1 MVDSTP
7 HQPQT
12 STVVASAVSGA
23 PDGATIRRH
32 APLYDFGAE
41 HDNCGVGLVVDIAG
55 RPARRILDLGL
66 RGLVDL
72 THRGGVGADAR
83 TGDGAGVL
91 TQVPLK
97 LFAPDLVRL
106 GQDPA
111 SFAPGDLGVAV
122 VFLPPGSD
130 TTAGRSAVEAGM
142 ATYRLPV
149 LGWREV
155 GVDPAILGPTAAVS
169 RPEIAQLLVRR
180 PEGQTV
186 ERFEWEL
193 MLARRAAERAA
204 TDAGVAGLA
213 ITSCSART
221 IVYKGFCLPEDLPRF
236 YDDLNDPA
244 YETAIVL
251 FHQRYSTNTFPT
263 WSLAQPFRFLAHNGE
278 INTVTGNRLWMQA
291 RKHALELVADG
302 QTYGREALEPV
313 VSMDGSDS
321 LSLDNTLELLFHGG
335 RSLPHALMM
344 LVPEPWE
351 QLPEM
356 PAEVRAFYDYH
367 AGLIEQWDGPAA
379 LAFSDGVLA
388 GATLDRNGLRP
399 SRWARTSDG
408 LFIAGSE
415 AGTVKVDPATI
426 VEKGRLGPGQ
436 MILVDTSRG
445 VILRNEEI
453 KREVAGSA
461 PWAEWLKEHRVVP
474 PVAAVAKPKLMAA
487 AAPVAAVAPP
497 ADEDPIA
504 KAKARAQAMRAAR
517 AAGDSGTAAATDGA
531 APSAV
536 PAKAPVSDRSGS
548 SRPTR
553 TKTDP
558 ETLATQRAFG
568 YSAEDIRL
576 IVQPMAAEAREPT
589 WSMGDDAPLAVLSD
603 RVRPLSSYFRQRF
616 AQVTNPAIDSLRERK
631 VMALDA
637 FVGPRG
643 NLLAQRPEAA
653 RLLHLPSSSIDEE
666 TFDFIAALDG
676 GNGLRSATVSTL
688 FLIDDPDG
696 VLQIALDRVL
706 AEATAAIRGG
716 AGIVILSDRGV
727 SRERAP
733 LPMLLAVGALHHHLI
748 RAGLRNRADIVCA
761 TGEVWDVHQFATLI
775 GYGASAVF
783 PYLALEAGAAFAGQR
798 GYEEIDEAGMK
809 ANYLKALDYGFLKVT
824 SKIGISTA
832 AGYRGAQIFET
843 IGLSRDLVDRHFT
856 GTPVRLSGIG
866 LPEIE
871 ADIRTRHAGAYP
883 TEGAAAG
890 GERLADL
897 GLIRFRKEGEAHA
910 WSPTIVG
917 AIQRA
922 VNGDRTEYDAY
933 RQVVREQPATTVRD
947 LLDVRPLGPAIPIE
961 EVEPTESLYRRFVV
975 TAMSLGS
982 LSPEAYR
989 TLAIAMNR
997 LGARSNSGEG
1007 GEDPD
1012 WYEEARQG
1020 PDVPHSKVKQVAS
1033 GRFGVTATYLALA
1046 EELEIKIAQGAKPGE
1061 GGQLPSHKVTPFIA
1075 KLRHAVPGAQL
1086 ISPPPHHDIYSIE
1099 DLAQLIYD
1107 LRQVNPRARI
1117 GVKLVAEAGVGTIAA
1132 GVAKARADYILV
1144 SGHSGGTGAAPLA
1157 SIKHAGSPWELG
1169 LAEVQQTLV
1178 LNKLRSRVRL
1188 RTDGGLKVPE
1198 DVILAALLGA
1208 EEFGF
1213 GTSVLVAIGC
1223 DMARQCHLNTCPTG
1237 IATQREDLRA
1247 KYTGTPEQVIAWF
1260 EHLATGIRE
1269 VMAAM
1274 GARTIDELVGR
1285 TDLIAARRREG
1296 RAALLDLSQLMPEPA
1311 PVEQRRRTEDIDHV
1325 VPTLDD
1331 DMLEEIRPHL
1341 AASETVEVHRTVTTA
1356 DRTVGARI
1364 AGDLALRRHHGEAST
1379 ARVTC
1384 HLTGSAGQS
1393 FGAFAVPGLSLLL
1406 EGEANDY
1413 VGKGMSGGE
1422 IAVFPPVGAAFD
1434 GDASQTIAGNTILY
1448 GATGGQLFLAGGA
1461 GERFAV
1467 RNSGATAVVEGVGDH
1482 GCEYMTGGRVVVL
1495 GPTGRNFGAGM
1506 TNGLAWVLDEDG
1518 AFAGRVNAESVV
1530 VEPVSAED
1538 DAEAR
1543 DLIERHLQLTGSR
1556 RAHHLLANWETTR
1569 GMLRKV
1575 VPTAAIELAKQRAK
1589 QEAEV
1594 SAVPAD

>member
-1 MVDSTP
+1 MVE
-7 HQPQT
+7 QPANQPGIYSPVT
-12 STVVASAVSGA
+12 SALSGA
-23 PDGATIRRH
+23 PDAATIARH
-32 APLYDFGAE
+32 APMYDWGAE

-97 LFAPDLVRL
+97 LFGPDLVRL

-111 SFAPGDLGVAV
+111 AFAQGDLGVAV
-122 VFLPPGSD
+122 VFLPPGGD
-130 TTAGRSAVEAGM
+130 AAAGRAAVEAGM
-142 ATYRLPV
+142 ATYDLPV

-155 GVDPAILGPTAAVS
+155 PVSSEILGPTAAAT
-169 RPEIAQLLVRR
+169 RPEITQLLVRR
-180 PEGQTV
+180 PEGYPV
-186 ERFEWEL
+186 ERFEREL
-193 MLARRAAERAA
+193 MLARRAGERAVIA
-204 TDAGVAGLA
+204 AGVAGLA

-221 IVYKGFCLPEDLPRF
+221 IVYKGFCLPEDLPKF
-236 YDDLNDPA
+236 YADLNDPS

-263 WSLAQPFRFLAHNGE
+263 WALAQPFRFLAHNGE

-291 RKHALELVADG
+291 RKPAFELTADG

-351 QLPEM
+351 QSPEM
-356 PAEVRAFYDYH
+356 PTDVRAFYDYH

-379 LAFSDGVLA
+379 LAFSDGVFA

-415 AGTVKVDPATI
+415 AGTVKVDPTTI
-426 VEKGRLGPGQ
+426 IEKGRLGPGQ

-453 KREVAGSA
+453 KREVAGTA
-461 PWAEWLKEHRVVP
+461 PWAEWLREHRVLP
-474 PVAAVAKPKLMAA
+474 PVVELPKPKLMAA
-487 AAPVAAVAPP
+487 AAPGAVTVT
-497 ADEDPIA
+497 DEDPIA

-517 AAGDSGTAAATDGA
+517 AADANGAANGTNGTAPTNIA
-531 APSAV
+531 
-536 PAKAPVSDRSGS
+536 AKAPVSDRSGS

-553 TKTDP
+553 TKTDS
-558 ETLATQRAFG
+558 ETLATQRVFG

-576 IVQPMAAEAREPT
+576 IVQPMAAEAKEPT

-637 FVGPRG
+637 FIGPRG

-653 RLLHLPSSSIDEE
+653 RLLHLPSSSINEAA
-666 TFDFIAALDG
+666 FDHIAAFDG
-676 GNGLRSATVSTL
+676 SNGLRSVTVSTL
-688 FLIDDPDG
+688 FAIADADG
-696 VLQIALDRVL
+696 AVEIALDRVI
-706 AEATAAIRGG
+706 AEATAAIQAG

-727 SRERAP
+727 SSTQAP

-748 RAGLRNRADIVCA
+748 RSGLRNQADIVCA
-761 TGEVWDVHQFATLI
+761 AGEVWDVHQFAALI

-783 PYLALEAGAAFAGQR
+783 PYLALEAGAGFAGQR
-798 GYEEIDEAGMK
+798 GYEEIDAVGMK
-809 ANYLKALDYGFLKVT
+809 ANYLRALDYGFLKVT

-832 AGYRGAQIFET
+832 SGYRGAQIFET
-843 IGLSRDLVDRHFT
+843 IGLSRDLIDRYFT

-871 ADIRTRHAGAYP
+871 EDIRTRHAQGYP
-883 TEGAAAG
+883 TEGAVG
-890 GERLADL
+890 DRLPDL

-910 WSPTIVG
+910 WSPTMVG
-917 AIQRA
+917 AIQTA
-922 VNGDRTEYDAY
+922 VNGDRTEYDAF
-933 RQVVREQPATTVRD
+933 RQLVKEQPATTVRD
-947 LLDVRPLGPAIPIE
+947 LLDVKPLGAAVPLD
-961 EVEPTESLYRRFVV
+961 EVEPVEALFARFVV

-997 LGARSNSGEG
+997 VGARSNSGEG

-1012 WYEEARQG
+1012 WYEEARRG
-1020 PDVPHSKVKQVAS
+1020 PDTPHSKVKQVAS
-1033 GRFGVTATYLALA
+1033 GRFGVTATYLSLA

-1075 KLRHAVPGAQL
+1075 KLRYAVPGAQL

-1107 LRQVNPRARI
+1107 LRQINPRAKI
-1117 GVKLVAEAGVGTIAA
+1117 GVKLVSEAGIGTIAA

-1178 LNKLRSRVRL
+1178 LNRLRSRVRL
-1188 RTDGGLKVPE
+1188 RTDGGIKTPE

-1213 GTSVLVAIGC
+1213 GTSVLIAIGC

-1247 KYTGTPEQVIAWF
+1247 KYTGTPEQVIAYF
-1260 EHLATGIRE
+1260 QHLASGIRE
-1269 VMAAM
+1269 VLAAM
-1274 GARTIDELVGR
+1274 GARSIDEIVGR
-1285 TDLIAARRREG
+1285 TDLIAVRKREG
-1296 RAALLDLSQLMPEPA
+1296 RAGMLDVSQLMPEPA
-1311 PVEQRRRTEDIDHV
+1311 PVEQRRRTEDINHV

-1331 DMLEEIRPHL
+1331 DMLAEIRPAL
-1341 AASETVEVHRTVTTA
+1341 AVAEAVEVRRSVSTE
-1356 DRTVGARI
+1356 DRTIGARI
-1364 AGDLALRRHHGEAST
+1364 AGELALRRHHGEAST
-1379 ARVTC
+1379 ARVTA

-1422 IAVFPPVGAAFD
+1422 IAVFPPLDAAFNKK
-1434 GDASQTIAGNTILY
+1434 GGESSQVIAGNTILY
-1448 GATGGQLFLAGGA
+1448 GATGGQVFLAGGA

-1495 GPTGRNFGAGM
+1495 GSTGRNFGAGM
-1506 TNGLAWVLDEDG
+1506 TNGLAWVLDESGD
-1518 AFAGRVNAESVV
+1518 FAGRVNAESVV
-1530 VEPVSAED
+1530 LEPVQPGD
-1538 DAEAR
+1538 DAEVR
-1543 DLIERHLQLTGSR
+1543 SLIERHLQMTGSR
-1556 RAHHLLANWETTR
+1556 RAHHLLADWETTC
-1569 GMLRKV
+1569 GLLRKV
-1575 VPTAAIELAKQRAK
+1575 VPTAAIELAKLREA
-1589 QEAEV
+1589 QEAEA